1 LGAFPVSI
9 KLTISRA
16 VVVYG
21 AVTAVCLGAM
31 IITSNYALNKLKV
44 GGPLYDRIKLGN
56 DLVADILPPPEY
68 VIEAYLEATL
78 ALQERASLAAH
89 TDRLVQLK
97 KDYDERRDYW
107 SKSELDEGIKSE
119 LVHASD
125 ADVQRFWSAVNDKL
139 LPALAKGDAAVASGA
154 YMDVTAAYTAHRA
167 VIDDIVK
174 KTNDS
179 NAATEAEASSQ
190 TGLVTI
196 VLWSVSIAVLA
207 IVGLGILAVGLGI
220 VRPIGAMTLA
230 MKQLAAGDLEVA
242 IPSLSRRDEVGAMA
256 SAVQVFRDNARRVKA
271 MEAEQIATQRDNEV
285 ERRAAMTQVA
295 DGFESTIGQIVRAV
309 STASAQ
315 IETAAAK
322 LSGIAETT
330 QGLSTAVTVTSEQS
344 SSNVQSAAAAS
355 EQMASSVSEI
365 GRQVHE
371 AQSIAQSAVRQAELT
386 SGGILELSRSST
398 RIGEVVKMINAVA
411 EQTNLLAL
419 NATIE
424 AARAG
429 AAGRGFA
436 VVASEV
442 KALSAQTAK
451 ATDEI
456 AAQIAQMQAATDQS
470 VTAIGDI
477 STTISKIFAISS
489 AIAAAVEEQGASTQE
504 ISRNVQQAAQGAT
517 SVAANMLEVN
527 RGATNTGAA
536 AADVHSSAR
545 SLMAD
550 SKTLNAE
557 IDRFLARVRRA

>member
-1 LGAFPVSI
+1 MSI

>member
-1 LGAFPVSI
+1 LGAFPVTI

-16 VVVYG
+16 IVVFG

-44 GGPLYDRIKLGN
+44 GGPLYEKIKLGN

-78 ALQERASLAAH
+78 ALQDRASLAAH

-119 LVHASD
+119 LVHASH

-139 LPALAKGDAAVASGA
+139 LPALAKGDVGAASRA
-154 YMDVTAAYTAHRA
+154 YADVTAAYTAHRA
-167 VIDDIVK
+167 VIDDIVR

-207 IVGLGILAVGLGI
+207 IVGLGIIAVGLGI

-271 MEAEQIATQRDNEV
+271 MEAEQVATQRDNEI

-330 QGLSTAVTVTSEQS
+330 QGLSTAVTVASEQS

-371 AQSIAQSAVRQAELT
+371 AQSIAQSAVQQAERT

-470 VTAIGDI
+470 VVAIGDI
-477 STTISKIFAISS
+477 STTISKIFEISS

>member
-1 LGAFPVSI
+1 MTI

-78 ALQERASLAAH
+78 ALQDRASLAAH

-119 LVHASD
+119 LVHASH
-125 ADVQRFWSAVNDKL
+125 ADVQHFWSAVNDKL

-207 IVGLGILAVGLGI
+207 IVGLGIIAVGLGI

-271 MEAEQIATQRDNEV
+271 MEAEQVATQRDNEI

-330 QGLSTAVTVTSEQS
+330 QGLSTAVTVASEQS

-371 AQSIAQSAVRQAELT
+371 AQSIAQSAVQQAERT